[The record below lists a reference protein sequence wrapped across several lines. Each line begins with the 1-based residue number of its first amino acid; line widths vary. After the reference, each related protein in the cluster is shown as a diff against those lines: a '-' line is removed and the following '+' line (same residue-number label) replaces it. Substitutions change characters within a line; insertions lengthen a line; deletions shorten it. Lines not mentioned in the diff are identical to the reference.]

1 VNQSGLVDVGK
12 ISGPY
17 GIKGWLRVMSYTEPR
32 ENILSYSPWL
42 LGKKNGNFSE
52 WRVEEARL
60 HGKGLI
66 IKFENIENP
75 ESAAKLSGLTVAIV
89 RDQLPEAA
97 EGEYFW
103 ADLIGLAVITIT
115 GFNLGEVDYL
125 IETGAN
131 DVLVVKGER
140 ERLVPF
146 VQGDVIKNIDL
157 KERIITVDWDP
168 DF

>member
-1 VNQSGLVDVGK
+1 
-12 ISGPY
+12 
-17 GIKGWLRVMSYTEPR
+17 MSYTEPR
-32 ENILSYSPWL
+32 ENILNYSPWL
-42 LGKKNGNFSE
+42 LGKKNGKFAE
-52 WRVEEARL
+52 WRVEEGRL

-66 IKFENIENP
+66 IKFEAIENP
-75 ESAAKLSGLTVAIV
+75 ESAARLSGLTVAIL

-97 EGEYFW
+97 KDEYFW
-103 ADLIGLAVITIT
+103 ADLIGLVVITTT
-115 GFNLGEVDYL
+115 GSNLGQVDYL

-131 DVLVVKGER
+131 DVLVIKGER

-157 KERIITVDWDP
+157 KEGEITVDWDP

>member
-1 VNQSGLVDVGK
+1 MNQSGLVDVGK
-12 ISGPY
+12 VSAPY
-17 GIKGWLRVMSYTEPR
+17 GIKGWLRMMSYTEPR
-32 ENILSYSPWL
+32 ENILNYSPWL
-42 LGKKNGNFSE
+42 LGKKNGDYSE
-52 WRVEEARL
+52 WQVEDARL

-66 IKFENIENP
+66 VKFENIENP
-75 ESAAKLSGLTVAIV
+75 ESAAKLSGLIVAVV

-103 ADLIGLAVITIT
+103 IDLIGLAVITIT

-131 DVLVVKGER
+131 DVLIVKGER
-140 ERLVPF
+140 ERLIPF

-157 KERIITVDWDP
+157 KSRVITVDWDP

>member
-1 VNQSGLVDVGK
+1 MNQSGLVDVGK
-12 ISGPY
+12 VSAPY
-17 GIKGWLRVMSYTEPR
+17 GIKGWLRMMSYTEPR
-32 ENILSYSPWL
+32 KNILNYSPWL
-42 LGKKNGNFSE
+42 LGKKNGDYSE
-52 WRVEEARL
+52 WQVEDARL

-66 IKFENIENP
+66 VKFENIENP
-75 ESAAKLSGLTVAIV
+75 ESAAKLSGLIVAVV

-103 ADLIGLAVITIT
+103 IDLIGLAVITIT

-131 DVLVVKGER
+131 DVLIVKGER
-140 ERLVPF
+140 ERLIPF

-157 KERIITVDWDP
+157 KSRVITVDWDP